1 MRRGRR
7 LAAAFPAGRTAY
19 SHPLYR
25 RAARWREWYRARERR
40 RPSVAD
46 RLLGGRQFA
55 SYRCLLR
62 HLFQGEADAPALLVD
77 LDDHDVYDIADGYDV
92 ERMFDALLA
101 EF

>member
-1 MRRGRR
+1 MRRDRR
-7 LAAAFPAGRTAY
+7 LAVAFPAERTADAR
-19 SHPLYR
+19 PLYR
-25 RAARWREWYRARERR
+25 RAARWREWYRARGRR
-40 RPSVAD
+40 RPSGAD

-62 HLFQGEADAPALLVD
+62 HLLQGEADAAALLVD

-92 ERMFDALLA
+92 ERMLDALLA